1 MTISQMTSLVKAL
14 NAVVKVRVLV
24 TMVVVRQRNAQAPT
38 GKGLRTRPAMVERK
52 MARSCH
58 AWGVTSTGL
67 GTKNR
72 TRTPMATEITSG
84 MGFAPL
90 DSFGGG
96 GGGDGGDGG
105 DDEAL
110 VLEWGR
116 RVRRG
121 VGRGEKR
128 EEGMGDDRRVRMEW
142 EVGNGGM
149 DGWDLGMRRGRF
161 GGYRRYPI
169 DEGGYRR

>member
-1 MTISQMTSLVKAL
+1 
-14 NAVVKVRVLV
+14 
-24 TMVVVRQRNAQAPT
+24 
-38 GKGLRTRPAMVERK
+38 
-52 MARSCH
+52 
-58 AWGVTSTGL
+58 
-67 GTKNR
+67 
-72 TRTPMATEITSG
+72 MATEITSG

-149 DGWDLGMRRGRF
+149 DGWDLGMRRGRWWRKEARVEEREERRAELSIF
-161 GGYRRYPI
+161 GRERKKRGERKGREI
-169 DEGGYRR
+169 RERKRERESERLRE